1 MDLSKISL
9 TKVGPRTILAPKTAL
24 TYDNCEALEAVY
36 KQCLEQNRNQIVLD
50 CKSVPLFDSAALELL
65 LRMNTE
71 LRSLGGAFVL
81 VGLNAVCHDIL
92 VATRLDHDLQVF
104 KNLQEVVLA

>member
-1 MDLSKISL
+1 MDSSKISM
-9 TKVGPRTILAPKTAL
+9 TKVGPRTILIPKTAL
-24 TYDNCEALEAVY
+24 TWENNAALEAVY

-65 LRMNTE
+65 LRMNNE
-71 LRSLGGAFVL
+71 LKSSGGALVL

-92 VATRLDHDLQVF
+92 MATRLDHDLHVF